1 MLRKGSGKMI
11 EILMLFVFF
20 ITASTLTLEG
30 LRIFNRKYKLNM
42 IAELFDGR
50 NRYGSKWT

>member
-42 IAELFDGR
+42 IAELFDGEE
-50 NRYGSKWT
+50 